1 MVAFEPPMLNQEQAV
16 QIKILARQGLSI
28 RQIAHECELSRQTVR
43 KYLKE
48 PSLNPPDYGPRAA
61 RPTKLDPFKPYLLD
75 RIGQAKPQWL
85 MASVLCREIRAL
97 GYDGGDSVVRQWV
110 SSYKPIAKAD
120 PVVRFETEPGEQM
133 QADFTIVR
141 RGAKPLMA
149 LVATLGYSRATF
161 VRFTDKEDTDALVD
175 CLRQALEYFGGV
187 PRHVLF
193 DNAKS
198 VIITRHH
205 YGVDQHLW
213 NAQLLEFSV
222 QYGFTL
228 RVCKPYRART
238 KGKVERFNR
247 YLKTSFVLPLQVTLR
262 QSGLQL
268 DSLLANAS
276 IGAWLNDIANVR
288 IHGTTGL
295 VPMAQL
301 VIERAHL
308 GALPTDLVKPAQVN
322 TNSAPSLR
330 TVPPVTQFQHDLA
343 IYDQLLEVL

>member
-1 MVAFEPPMLNQEQAV
+1 MVAFGPPMLNQEQAV
-16 QIKILARQGLSI
+16 HIKILAQQGLSI
-28 RQIAHECELSRQTVR
+28 RQIARECAVSRQTVR
-43 KYLKE
+43 KYLE
-48 PSLNPPDYGPRAA
+48 QPSLNPPEYGPRET
-61 RPTKLDPFKPYLLD
+61 RPTKLDPFKRYLLD
-75 RIGQAKPQWL
+75 RIEQAKPQWI
-85 MASVLCREIRAL
+85 MASVLTREIRDL
-97 GYDGGDSVVRQWV
+97 GYDGSSSVVRHWV
-110 SSYKPIAKAD
+110 SAYKPVAKAD
-120 PVVRFETEPGEQM
+120 PVVRFETQPGEQM
-133 QADFTIVR
+133 QADFTIIR
-141 RGAKPLMA
+141 RGVKPLMA

-161 VRFTDKEDTDALVD
+161 VRFTDKEDTEALID

-198 VIITRHH
+198 VIIKRDH
-205 YGVDQHLW
+205 YGVGQHQW

-247 YLKTSFVLPLQVTLR
+247 YLKSSFVLPLQVTLR
-262 QSGLQL
+262 QTGLQL

-295 VPMAQL
+295 VPTAQL
-301 VIERAHL
+301 ILERAHL
-308 GALPTDLVKPAQVN
+308 GGLPAQAVKPTRHSVS
-322 TNSAPSLR
+322 TVR
-330 TVPPVTQFQHDLA
+330 TVPPATQLQHDLA
-343 IYDQLLEVL
+343 IYDQLLEAL